1 MSKHARGHQAKT
13 PIEIPL
19 LGWWDIS
26 KRVYTSLS
34 QDNLSFVAA
43 GVAFYALLAI
53 FPALAALVSI
63 YAYFASPADIAQLLE
78 QFITLLPQSSRD
90 IVLEQITEVSQKSQ
104 TALSLSAIGTLL
116 LAIWSSSKGCQALI
130 TACNITYHQHNKR
143 QFFQALLVRFVFS
156 LGAIIVAVT
165 ALLIIG
171 ILPIALN
178 LVGLNDNIDM
188 VIQLISWPILALT
201 FNFALAF
208 LYRYAPHRTPAK
220 WCWVTPGSLIA
231 MVLWIFA
238 SLGFSYYVTQFASYN
253 ETYGSIGG
261 VVIMLMWLYISA
273 YIIIFGA
280 AVNAC
285 AEQQT
290 MLDSTIGPNKE
301 VGERGAFVADR
312 LTTLQAEKDQ
322 K

>member
-1 MSKHARGHQAKT
+1 M
-13 PIEIPL
+13 
-19 LGWWDIS
+19 
-26 KRVYTSLS
+26 YTSLS

-130 TACNITYHQHNKR
+130 IACNITYHQHNKR

-231 MVLWIFA
+231 MVLWILA
-238 SLGFSYYVTQFASYN
+238 SLGFSYYVAQFASYN

-285 AEQQT
+285 TEQQT
-290 MLDSTIGPNKE
+290 MLDSTIGPTKE
-301 VGERGAFVADR
+301 MGERGAFVADR